1 KESLLRTAQAVREWL
16 DSAGLPDVTR
26 AAVKIAGCTSVAFL
40 GSDYGWPI
48 AREAAL
54 KLKEAAYIHAEG
66 FSAGEFRH
74 GSIAM
79 VGAESAVVGIADE
92 DALPAVERPLQE
104 VAGSKALR
112 YTLGMS
118 IPGVVR
124 LGPEVDVSFN
134 TLGWL
139 VTAQLI
145 ALHAARA
152 RGLDSD
158 APRGLRK
165 ALVSE

>member
-1 KESLLRTAQAVREWL
+1 MQLAT
-16 DSAGLPDVTR
+16 
-26 AAVKIAGCTSVAFL
+26 CNSVVFL
-40 GSDYGWPI
+40 GSDYGLPI

-74 GSIAM
+74 GSVAM
-79 VGAESAVVGIADE
+79 VDAASAVVGIADE
-92 DALPAVERPLQE
+92 DALAAVERPLRE
-104 VAGSKALR
+104 IEASKAPR
-112 YTLGMS
+112 YTMGMS
-118 IPGVVR
+118 VKGMPR
-124 LGPEVDVSFN
+124 LGPVVDVPFN

-152 RGLDSD
+152 RGVDAD
-158 APRGLRK
+158 APRGLTK